1 MSDRALRLAV
11 AAVAA
16 AGVAVAGYLTYVHF
30 QPDALICTGGGGCE
44 AVQDSSYA
52 EIAGIPVALL
62 GLLAYLA
69 VLVLVGWDS
78 ELART
83 LAATIAL
90 SAAGF
95 AVYLVVVQAFV
106 IDAWCVWCL
115 VNDLVIVPLLV
126 VLTVW
131 RVLRPADGR
140 GGEVGQEVRREGA
153 EGLRQRE
160 PAGQA
165 APARSSGPGGGCST
179 RCGRGSPSGC
189 RPWR

>member
-1 MSDRALRLAV
+1 MSDRTLRLAV

-16 AGVAVAGYLTYVHF
+16 TGVVVAGYLTYVHYR
-30 QPDALICTGGGGCE
+30 PGALICTGGGGCE

-69 VLVLVGWDS
+69 VLVLVAWDS

-83 LAATIAL
+83 LAAAVAL

-115 VNDLVIVPLLV
+115 VNDLVVVPLLV
-126 VLTVW
+126 VSTVW
-131 RVLRPADGR
+131 RLLR
-140 GGEVGQEVRREGA
+140 
-153 EGLRQRE
+153 
-160 PAGQA
+160 
-165 APARSSGPGGGCST
+165 ARS
-179 RCGRGSPSGC
+179 
-189 RPWR
+189 

>member
-1 MSDRALRLAV
+1 MSDRALRLAI

-16 AGVAVAGYLTYVHF
+16 AGVAVAGYLTYVHYR
-30 QPDALICTGGGGCE
+30 PGALICTGGGGCE

-62 GLLAYLA
+62 GLLAYLG
-69 VLVLVGWDS
+69 VLVLVAWDS

-95 AVYLVVVQAFV
+95 AVYLVVVQALV

-115 VNDLVIVPLLV
+115 VNDLVVVPLLV

-131 RVLRPADGR
+131 RVLRT
-140 GGEVGQEVRREGA
+140 
-153 EGLRQRE
+153 
-160 PAGQA
+160 
-165 APARSSGPGGGCST
+165 RS
-179 RCGRGSPSGC
+179 
-189 RPWR
+189 